1 MRRWIGLSIAAVAL
15 LHPAATFAIYPVGIA
30 VAASYTLSGSIPPAS
45 IESEAFWFAMFAP
58 FLFLFGVMVD
68 RAERGGTSLGWLVV
82 LVFSLSLVA
91 LIAPMPATGAWL
103 LVPAGVGMWVRE
115 LRLARRV

>member
-1 MRRWIGLSIAAVAL
+1 MEMKLTMG
-15 LHPAATFAIYPVGIA
+15 HD
-30 VAASYTLSGSIPPAS
+30 S

-68 RAERGGTSLGWLVV
+68 RAERAGTSLGRLVP

-91 LIAPMPATGAWL
+91 LIAPMPATGVWL

-115 LRLARRV
+115 LRLARV